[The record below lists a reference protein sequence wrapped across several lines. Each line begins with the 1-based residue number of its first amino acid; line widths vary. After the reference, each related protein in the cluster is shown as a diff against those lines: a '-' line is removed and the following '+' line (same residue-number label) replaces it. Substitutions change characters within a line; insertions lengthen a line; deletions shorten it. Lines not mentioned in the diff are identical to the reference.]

1 MNKKIVIT
9 TMITIFI
16 LLGAATASSTTLSV
30 QQANRKSTFADNEI
44 SLGTATVYGDGIEGN
59 TVADAVTEKNL
70 IIQLISSQE
79 TADLF
84 ITYSIRCDG
93 ALDEGRV
100 YLFVQLNGDSIGN
113 ESVDTAENEEGT
125 IGFYDV
131 LLKKGDV
138 LTWEIGVL
146 YSNFDPLFSKAD
158 LDVGASVIIS
168 KSRTTHSRLF
178 DSPLFQLLLRLPVF
192 TRLLAL

>member
-1 MNKKIVIT
+1 VKKKIVIT
-9 TMITIFI
+9 TMVTIFI

-70 IIQLISSQE
+70 IIQLSSNQE
-79 TADLF
+79 TADLS
-84 ITYSIRCDG
+84 ITYSIQCDG

-125 IGFYDV
+125 IGFNDV
-131 LLKKGDV
+131 LLTKGDV

-146 YSNFDPLFSKAD
+146 YTNFDPIFSKAD
-158 LDVGASVIIS
+158 LDIGLSLITS
-168 KSRTTHSRLF
+168 KSRTIQSRLF
-178 DSPLFQLLLRLPVF
+178 DSPLFQLLLRLPIF